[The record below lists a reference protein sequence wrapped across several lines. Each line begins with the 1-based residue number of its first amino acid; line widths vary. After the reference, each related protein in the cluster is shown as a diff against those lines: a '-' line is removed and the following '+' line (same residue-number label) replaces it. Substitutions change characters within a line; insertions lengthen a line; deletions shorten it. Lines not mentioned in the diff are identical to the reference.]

1 MPTRLRRDTD
11 DEIYIYINEEDPTL
25 NWNWDNDDLNEKYG
39 INVEEIKYCFIVF
52 CSFLILVVFFL
63 L

>member
-25 NWNWDNDDLNEKYG
+25 NWNWDNDDLDEKYG

>member
-25 NWNWDNDDLNEKYG
+25 NWNWDNDDLDEKYG
-39 INVEEIKYCFIVF
+39 INIEEIKYCLIVF

>member
-25 NWNWDNDDLNEKYG
+25 NWNWNNDDLDEKYG
-39 INVEEIKYCFIVF
+39 INVEEIKYCFIAF
-52 CSFLILVVFFL
+52 CSFLVVFFL